1 MKKYWTGVFGQVRA
15 QQKRFVRDK
24 MSLFFTFLF
33 PLIFLLVFG
42 SIFNNQSTSF
52 DIAIINNSQTEF
64 AKSFVKG
71 AKDNAK
77 DSILKIKDVKD
88 MDEAELLC
96 DRLAIMDSGKIITI
110 DTPHNLI
117 QQLLARGFKK
127 EQVVEQANLEDVFI
141 DLTGKAIRD

>member
-15 QQKRFVRDK
+15 QQKRFIRDK

-64 AKSFVKG
+64 AKNFVKG
-71 AKDNAK
+71 AKENAK

-88 MDEAELLC
+88 MDEARRRTGLHMRGGGCHLVSFIPPEP
-96 DRLAIMDSGKIITI
+96 DSTKY
-110 DTPHNLI
+110 N
-117 QQLLARGFKK
+117 
-127 EQVVEQANLEDVFI
+127 
-141 DLTGKAIRD
+141 